1 VFILSF
7 GEDGPE
13 TDVISTGLRSF
24 IRMAIGFDPETEVCY
39 FLTTAIDFVESL
51 NAHELSFWLSAEHSN
66 GFEETLWDG
75 SETRFIRRP
84 DRGLIWQAILLGL
97 RVLVTWIGPERVLM
111 LTMRDH
117 LPDRAVRLCRTAIL
131 CDRMR
136 SETRE
141 QMLAYGTA
149 RVSMKF
155 VLSDR
160 V

>member
-13 TDVISTGLRSF
+13 TDVISTGSRSF

-39 FLTTAIDFVESL
+39 FLTTAIEFVESL
-51 NAHELSFWLSAEHSN
+51 NAHELSFWLSAEHPN

-111 LTMRDH
+111 LTMREH
-117 LPDRAVRLCRTAIL
+117 LPDRAVQKYLQINRVFVELRYSVTE
-131 CDRMR
+131 CDPRHGNRCWLMER
-136 SETRE
+136 PE
-141 QMLAYGTA
+141 L
-149 RVSMKF
+149 V
-155 VLSDR
+155 
-160 V
+160 

>member
-13 TDVISTGLRSF
+13 TDVISTGSRSF
-24 IRMAIGFDPETEVCY
+24 IRMAIGFDPETEISY
-39 FLTTAIDFVESL
+39 FLTTAIDFVQSL

-111 LTMRDH
+111 LTMRDT
-117 LPDRAVRLCRTAIL
+117 CRIEPCVFVELRYSVTE
-131 CDRMR
+131 CDPRHGNRCWLMER
-136 SETRE
+136 PE
-141 QMLAYGTA
+141 L
-149 RVSMKF
+149 V
-155 VLSDR
+155 
-160 V
+160 